1 MQISRAYRIDNTFL
15 AGQEDSTSCLPPLN
29 RRRIGLETGG
39 WVAVSRATIPSNPLL
54 PPSFLAPHSW
64 KKSKIHRSSNFFILR
79 KEREG
84 GRERKGSSTYHH
96 PDDPRA
102 YAWGGS
108 TILRSILLLPENHLS
123 LVLPSPCDR
132 FADPSHVHTTSLD
145 RRKIG
150 LTVFTHRTRSW
161 TTRRTKKKGEGREG
175 GRKRQ
180 RDDPTDSITLI
191 YICICICKYIHI
203 YIYRRGG

>member
-1 MQISRAYRIDNTFL
+1 MQQFPPIPSSL
-15 AGQEDSTSCLPPLN
+15 LPSSLHTRGKN
-29 RRRIGLETGG
+29 RRSIDRRI
-39 WVAVSRATIPSNPLL
+39 
-54 PPSFLAPHSW
+54 
-64 KKSKIHRSSNFFILR
+64 SSSSAKR
-79 KEREG
+79 ER

-102 YAWGGS
+102 YPWGGS

-191 YICICICKYIHI
+191 YICICICVYIHI